1 MQSYVPI
8 EDNPTE
14 VDGPPTMTVD
24 AFNTDPHNAKRRKT
38 GRPQGA

>member
-24 AFNTDPHNAKRRKT
+24 SFNADPHAAKRRKT